1 MLLKRVASLAMFVMA
16 VTPMSLFA
24 QALIASTAPALN
36 ASFQFV
42 PNFAFQAASASAPAP
57 HARSASASL
66 IAALDASSKFDAD
79 IAAAATTQV
88 LTKMPRKRVA
98 DFAMK
103 LRDIRY
109 RRGGHE
115 PTTGFDCSGF
125 VHYVYANTFGV
136 ELPYDAPSQFLKGT
150 KVASREQMRT
160 GDLVFFH
167 EGKRISHVGIYLDNG
182 RFIHS
187 PSPGKRVRVD
197 SLDETYWA
205 KRYAGAKRPSVIS

>member
-1 MLLKRVASLAMFVMA
+1 MSLKRVASLAVFVMA
-16 VTPMSLFA
+16 ATPMSLFA
-24 QALIASTAPALN
+24 QALISSTAPALDPT
-36 ASFQFV
+36 FQFG
-42 PNFAFQAASASAPAP
+42 PNFAVQATPATAAPQ
-57 HARSASASL
+57 ARSASASL
-66 IAALDASSKFDAD
+66 IAALDASSRFDAD

-88 LTKMPRKRVA
+88 LSKMPRKRVA

-150 KVASREQMRT
+150 KVSSREQMRT

-205 KRYAGAKRPSVIS
+205 KRYAGARRPSVVS

>member
-1 MLLKRVASLAMFVMA
+1 MSLKRIASLAVFVMVA
-16 VTPMSLFA
+16 TPFSLYA
-24 QALIASTAPALN
+24 QSLNSIVPAGD
-36 ASFQFV
+36 SSKQFV
-42 PNFAFQAASASAPAP
+42 PDFAAGSIAAPRAHSTTD
-57 HARSASASL
+57 SL

-88 LTKMPRKRVA
+88 LTRVPRKRVA

-136 ELPYDAPSQFLKGT
+136 ELPYDAPGQFLKGT
-150 KVASREQMRT
+150 KVSSRELMRT

-205 KRYAGAKRPSVIS
+205 KRYAGAKRPSINS